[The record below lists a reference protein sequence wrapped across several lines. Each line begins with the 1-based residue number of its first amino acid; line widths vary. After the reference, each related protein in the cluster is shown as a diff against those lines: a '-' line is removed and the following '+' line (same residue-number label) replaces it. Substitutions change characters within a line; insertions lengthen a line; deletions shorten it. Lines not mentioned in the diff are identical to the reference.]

1 MSSVLLELSGVEV
14 TYQRAIR
21 ALHGVNLKVNT
32 GEIVAILGANGAG
45 KTTTLR
51 AISGFIGLDNARIK
65 GGQVMFQGRQITN
78 LPPYQI
84 TSQGIVLVPE
94 RDKVF
99 PNLTVME
106 NFEVVASRAGRAK
119 RRELEEMVFAY
130 FPRLKTLRK
139 REAGLLSG
147 GERQMLALGSAIVCA
162 PKLLLVDE
170 LSMGLAPVII
180 EEISERLQQIRADL
194 DFTILLVE
202 QAAAVALRLADRA
215 YVLEHGEVVLEGTS
229 AELQASE
236 QVRQAYLGTGGG
248 EGRRNYRDARLLREG
263 ARHDRT

>member
-1 MSSVLLELSGVEV
+1 MSSSLLELSDVEV

-21 ALHGVNLKVNT
+21 AVHGISMKVNA

-51 AISGFIGLDNARIK
+51 AISGFIGLDNARIVS
-65 GGQVMFQGRQITN
+65 GQIKFQDRQIAN

-99 PNLTVME
+99 PNLTTME
-106 NFEVVASRAGRAK
+106 NIDVVASRADSAK

-130 FPRLKTLRK
+130 FPRLKTVRK

-170 LSMGLAPVII
+170 LSMGLAPVVI
-180 EEISERLQQIRADL
+180 EEISERLQQIRAEL
-194 DFTILLVE
+194 GFTILLVE
-202 QAAAVALRLADRA
+202 QAATVALRLADRA
-215 YVLEHGEVVLEGTS
+215 YVFEHGEVVLEGTS
-229 AELQASE
+229 VELQASA
-236 QVRQAYLGTGGG
+236 QVQQAYLGTGGG
-248 EGRRNYRDARLLREG
+248 EGRRNYRDARRLREEG
-263 ARHDRT
+263 KA

>member
-1 MSSVLLELSGVEV
+1 MSAAFLELKNVEV

-21 ALHGVNLKVNT
+21 ALYGVSLKVDR

-45 KTTTLR
+45 KSTTLR
-51 AISGFIGLDNARIK
+51 AISGFIGLDNARVV
-65 GGQVMFQGRQITN
+65 GGSVTFQGEQIAN
-78 LPPYQI
+78 FPPYQI
-84 TSQGIVLVPE
+84 TSKGIVLVSE

-99 PNLTVME
+99 PNLSVWE
-106 NFEVVASRAGRAK
+106 NLEVVASRADNAK
-119 RRELEEMVFAY
+119 RRELEEMVFEY

-162 PKLLLVDE
+162 PRLLLVDE
-170 LSMGLAPVII
+170 LSMGLAPVIV
-180 EEISERLQQIRADL
+180 EEISERLQRIRTDL

-215 YVLEHGEVVLEGTS
+215 YVLEHGEVVLQGSSDELS
-229 AELQASE
+229 ANA
-236 QVRQAYLGTGGG
+236 QVQQAYLGTGGG
-248 EGRRNYRDARLLREG
+248 DGRRNYREARRLRQEG
-263 ARHDRT
+263 KA